1 MADIP
6 KFGYP
11 RRIDIV
17 DAVNELGGAV
27 EAALAEGGGGGG
39 GGSYTLPVAGDST
52 LGGVKGQRV
61 AEKGGNGRLINV
73 TPGGTAFIDAAD
85 ALNPGVVRS
94 KDGNAF
100 ADTDANV
107 TVNAHGY
114 MKCDAPKAYVD
125 AQVAGVEARLEAF
138 EAEAVTDASG
148 AAPITLA
155 LSPADGTGNK
165 VTASLNVGN
174 GLLTNPKTG
183 MLEVPIDTTAGLG
196 HGSNGLEVEVDGT
209 TIAHNASGQLHV
221 VDSDAENV
229 AVSDQPA
236 PGTVSALAYG
246 KTVCVEFGGVNVPGN
261 DKTKVGSVAA
271 KYAPRAAKTGTLTSA
286 GVDTMLLAYCKVD
299 TDGSIYINPVKPSGA
314 GLSWVGTFTYLI

>member
-39 GGSYTLPVAGDST
+39 GGSCTLPVAGDST
-52 LGGVKGQRV
+52 LGGVKGHRV
-61 AEKGGNGRLINV
+61 AEKDGNGRLINV
-73 TPGGTAFIDAAD
+73 TPDGTAFIDAAD

-94 KDGNAF
+94 KDGSAF

-114 MKCDAPKAYVD
+114 MKCDAPKSYVD
-125 AQVAGVEARLEAF
+125 AQVAGVEAHLEAF
-138 EAEAVTDASG
+138 EAESVTDASG
-148 AAPITLA
+148 TAPITLA

-165 VTASLNVGN
+165 VTASLKVGN
-174 GLLTNPKTG
+174 GLFTNPSTG

-196 HGSNGLEVEVDGT
+196 YGSNGIEVEVDGT
-209 TIAHNASGQLHV
+209 TIAHNASGRLHV
-221 VDSDAENV
+221 VDSDAETV
-229 AVSDQPA
+229 TVSGQLA

-246 KTVCVEFGGVNVPGN
+246 KTVCIEFREVNVAKN
-261 DKTKVGSVAA
+261 VKTKVGRVAA
-271 KYAPRAAKTGTLTSA
+271 KYAPRTAKTGTLLAAA
-286 GVDTMLLAYCKVD
+286 GNGMLSAYCKVE
-299 TDGSIYINPVKPSGA
+299 TDGSIYINPVAASGA
-314 GLSWVGTFTYLI
+314 GCFWVGTFTYLI